1 MAGFIPPFDLG
12 QFTPSAAAISSWLY
26 QIWKYLQDN
35 PIQSGETI
43 QTEITETVTE
53 VVPGAV
59 ADYIEENPVDVPVLS
74 VNGMIGAVVLAYNNL
89 VQDGSTL
96 PIYRAATGETSN
108 NDLLEAW
115 AEGCRFLLVDDTTPY
130 MMVKNVN
137 QGAEVIN
144 LVPLSGGGGGG
155 GGDVSSVNGRT
166 GAVVLTY
173 TDFVGVTSTIPVLLA
188 YNDEIS
194 NNDLITAWNQG
205 YRFAVV
211 DGTDPYII
219 MRSGNT
225 ATLLPIGMP
234 VSSVNGQ
241 TGAVVLDYTDF
252 VGPSSDIPVL
262 HSNTVPSAADLL
274 TAWNAGYRILLV
286 NNTADGTFDLYI
298 LEKSG
303 QTVTAI
309 PAGGGGGSGSYTV
322 EKLWENADP
331 SSSFAAQTI
340 TLTSSTLNFDS
351 IIVLFSN
358 YKVDSSNP
366 PLYTPPIWF
375 EPSTTPVQ
383 LAANSRRIGGTESL
397 VRRATINGAQIAF
410 ESNLKNTSAD
420 NAFMIPL
427 AVYGITY

>member
-1 MAGFIPPFDLG
+1 MATFIPPLDLG

-26 QIWKYLQDN
+26 QIWKYLQEN
-35 PIQSGETI
+35 PIQSNETI
-43 QTEITETVTE
+43 QTEISDTVAE
-53 VVPGAV
+53 AVPGAV
-59 ADYIEENPVDVPVLS
+59 AEYIEENPVDVPVLS

-89 VQDGSTL
+89 VGDGSTL

-173 TDFVGVTSTIPVLLA
+173 TDFVGTSSTIPVLLA
-188 YNDEIS
+188 DNDEIS

-225 ATLLPIGMP
+225 ATLLSIGTP
-234 VSSVNGQ
+234 VTSVNGKN
-241 TGAVVLDYTDF
+241 GAVNLTY
-252 VGPSSDIPVL
+252 PDIVPETSTLPVL
-262 HSNTVPSAADLL
+262 IVTAMPSAANLL
-274 TAWNAGYRILLV
+274 VYWGQGYRFVLI
-286 NNTADGTFDLYI
+286 NNTTDGIVEFYTLT
-298 LEKSG
+298 KTG
-303 QTVTAI
+303 NTVTPI
-309 PAGGGGGSGSYTV
+309 QSSGGGSSITV
-322 EKLWENADP
+322 DVLWTNSNSTAV
-331 SSSFAAQTI
+331 FAAQTI
-340 TLTSSTLNFDS
+340 TLNDSIDNYDIIVVEVFRLNGTERMLLQPVIIFTGMNYQGGMIAAVKASSGQLVARSFTISSSTQFA
-351 IIVLFSN
+351 FSAAT
-358 YKVDSSNP
+358 VG
-366 PLYTPPIWF
+366 
-375 EPSTTPVQ
+375 STT
-383 LAANSRRIGGTESL
+383 ANEWAIPANVIG
-397 VRRATINGAQIAF
+397 IKF
-410 ESNLKNTSAD
+410 
-420 NAFMIPL
+420 
-427 AVYGITY
+427 

>member
-1 MAGFIPPFDLG
+1 MANFIPPLDLG

-26 QIWKYLQDN
+26 QIWKYLQEN
-35 PIQSGETI
+35 PIQSNETI
-43 QTEITETVTE
+43 QTEISDTVAE
-53 VVPGAV
+53 AVPGAV
-59 ADYIEENPVDVPVLS
+59 AEYIEENPVDVPVLS

-89 VQDGSTL
+89 VGDGSTL

-144 LVPLSGGGGGG
+144 LVALSGGGGGG

-188 YNDEIS
+188 DNDEIS

-225 ATLLPIGMP
+225 ATLLPIGTP
-234 VSSVNGQ
+234 VTSVNGKS
-241 TGAVVLDYTDF
+241 GAVILTYPDVNP
-252 VGPSSDIPVL
+252 PSSSVPLLIAAA
-262 HSNTVPSAADLL
+262 VPSAADLL
-274 TAWNAGYRILLV
+274 TAYNAGNRFLLV
-286 NNTADGTFDLYI
+286 GSDLYALTI
-298 LEKSG
+298 SG
-303 QTVTAI
+303 QTVTPVQI
-309 PAGGGGGSGSYTV
+309 SSGASSGPV
-322 EKLWENADP
+322 FALLWSQSP
-331 SSSFAAQTI
+331 TTAAFSPQTI
-340 TLTSSTLNFDS
+340 TISDS
-351 IIVLFSN
+351 AANYDFLLIKYRCFEGSNLFSATVIAWDN
-358 YKVDSSNP
+358 YSAA
-366 PLYTPPIWF
+366 L
-375 EPSTTPVQ
+375 TTQ
-383 LAANSRRIGGTESL
+383 TGGNFTGSRDYSVSGASVTFQKATYNKSDNNNFL
-397 VRRATINGAQIAF
+397 V
-410 ESNLKNTSAD
+410 
-420 NAFMIPL
+420 P
-427 AVYGITY
+427 YGIYGIKL